1 VKNLTVRSS
10 LLAALGLFFLMLV
23 IGAASGIVALTRANQ
38 STALVHQVAVRVI
51 GINDAYKD
59 TTRTRSALVRA
70 HAALVK
76 DDKETRNSA
85 LKSAQTS
92 YDRTMKQLADFRA
105 APAFEGQDAE
115 LNAALGEAGL
125 RLSASLERAMTALRN
140 DDADGYSTINIKVLT
155 PEGAAFSTQLEK
167 FQKLA
172 SSLADDLVA
181 QRQQEYR
188 LVVWLVVGGLGLA
201 GAGML
206 AVHFLLKRTVT
217 TPLNDA
223 VDMLDRVARGD
234 LTVTIAPQGSNEIG
248 RLFTAIHG
256 MQKGLKQT
264 VAQVRAGADAIT
276 GGAQEIA
283 SGNMDLSS
291 RTETQASAL
300 EQTAASMEEL
310 TSTVRQNADNALLA
324 NQLADTA
331 SANALQGGEVM
342 GQVVDTMNAISAS
355 SRKIVDI
362 ISVIDG
368 IAFQTNILALNAAV
382 EAARA
387 GEQGRGFA
395 VVASEVRNLAQR
407 SAAAAK
413 EIKLLIDD
421 SVDNVSSG
429 SRQVEQAGA
438 TMGEVVAS
446 VRRVT
451 DIVREIA
458 AASREQSD
466 GIAQIN
472 QAIVQMDS
480 GTQQNAAL
488 VEEAA
493 AAALALQFQAHALA
507 ETVSIFKLDMAPAV
521 RVTRPPLVKTLRAL
535 AAA

>member
-1 VKNLTVRSS
+1 LTVRSS

-38 STALVHQVAVRVI
+38 TTALVHQVAVRVI

-70 HAALVK
+70 QGALLK
-76 DDKETRNSA
+76 DDKDTRNSA
-85 LKSAQTS
+85 LKSAQAS

-115 LNAALGEAGL
+115 LDAALLDAGQ

-140 DDADGYSTINIKVLT
+140 DDADTYSSINIKVLT
-155 PEGAAFSTQLEK
+155 PEGAAFSAQLEK

-172 SSLADDLVA
+172 AGLADDLVA

-188 LVVWLVVGGLGLA
+188 LVTWLAIGGLGLA
-201 GAGML
+201 AAGML
-206 AVHFLLKRTVT
+206 AVHLLLKRIVT

-223 VDMLDRVARGD
+223 VDVLNQVARGD
-234 LTVTIAPQGSNEIG
+234 LTVAITQQGSSEIG
-248 RLFTAIHG
+248 RLFAAIHG
-256 MQKGLKQT
+256 MQQGLKRT
-264 VAQVRAGADAIT
+264 VSQVRAGADAIS
-276 GGAQEIA
+276 GGAQDIA

-291 RTETQASAL
+291 RTESQASAL

-310 TSTVRQNADNALLA
+310 TSTVRQNAENARLA
-324 NQLADTA
+324 NQLAGAA
-331 SANALQGGEVM
+331 SSTALQGGEVM
-342 GQVVDTMNAISAS
+342 VQVVDTMGAISDS

-407 SAAAAK
+407 SAAASK
-413 EIKLLIDD
+413 EIKMLIDD
-421 SVDNVSSG
+421 SVDKVTSG
-429 SRQVEQAGA
+429 SKQVEQAGA
-438 TMGEVVAS
+438 TMGAVVAS

-451 DIVREIA
+451 DIVQEIA
-458 AASREQSD
+458 EASREQSE

-472 QAIVQMDS
+472 TSIVQMDG

-493 AAALALQFQAHALA
+493 AAAQALQFQAQALA
-507 ETVSIFKLDMAPAV
+507 ETVSIFKLDITPQARAARAPARNAAV
-521 RVTRPPLVKTLRAL
+521 RVL